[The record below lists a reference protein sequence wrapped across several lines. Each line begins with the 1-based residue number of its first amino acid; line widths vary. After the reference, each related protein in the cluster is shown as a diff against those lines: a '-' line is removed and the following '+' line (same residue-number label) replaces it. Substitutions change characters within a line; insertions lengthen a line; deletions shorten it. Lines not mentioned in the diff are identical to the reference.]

1 MKRRKTNS
9 NKLTYEIGQQDHQRD
24 WDDNGTQSS
33 TFPVTVLIGLLQ
45 VKGRP
50 RKGTSGKGPRGR
62 WVHSAGR
69 QGISRRRCTKK
80 GRSASRFEQEV
91 PEGRKTNSK
100 WLLTQID
107 AEGDVGWENGDC
119 CQDEESSSTQCWL
132 RTWTACTKE
141 KNKNQRQ
148 VTQSKRKQNQI
159 KKSQCQQCHRELFKS
174 PLCGRAGV
182 RVRWIPQAQL
192 RQTGGTGRTGSLLA
206 LPQKCPTEAEEER
219 RLD

>member
-1 MKRRKTNS
+1 MPYFPITLYHSLDPLIPKHEQYGGVCREKKKKRRKTSS

-33 TFPVTVLIGLLQ
+33 TFPVTVLIGFLQ

-107 AEGDVGWENGDC
+107 AQGGVGWENGDC

-148 VTQSKRKQNQI
+148 VTQSKRKQNQRI
-159 KKSQCQQCHRELFKS
+159 TVPTMPQRTLQGWES
-174 PLCGRAGV
+174 PLWKSWR
-182 RVRWIPQAQL
+182 
-192 RQTGGTGRTGSLLA
+192 
-206 LPQKCPTEAEEER
+206 
-219 RLD
+219 